1 MTTQLPDLATQERLR
16 VTTNGDFREFDA
28 DEVLGPLA
36 LQCGPAGWSARDV
49 GEEPMLFL
57 DGCRVVQL
65 PLFLGRP
72 VQLRVGAPDGQLVE
86 LEVVEYVESFLE
98 YGPGDPM
105 RGAMR
110 PKPSEAGAADTDVV
124 PVAAPALPAASAV
137 AAVARVV
144 TPVETPAPEQLP
156 ERTPEPV
163 RVPVAAG
170 MVEAP
175 ATQSVPEPAPAVS
188 SAPPAPRRTPGVGPA
203 APSADERMLVLDGVN
218 VTVEGTRL
226 LRDISVALRPGTLT
240 AVIGP
245 SGAGKS
251 TLLRALTGERPATS
265 GRVVW
270 DGHDLDR
277 ERDLAR
283 FRIGVVPQEELLH
296 PQLSVRQELAYAAAL
311 RMPPTST
318 RAERDARVG
327 DVLGRLGLEGQRDQ
341 RISSLSG
348 GQRKRLAIA
357 AELLTA
363 PDLLFLDEP
372 TTGLDPGFDRSVMEQ
387 LRDLAHDG
395 CTVVAVTHS
404 VIGLE
409 ACDQVVVLARGGRLA
424 HVGAPETLLGHFGCL
439 DYPELFDL
447 LETGEVSPA
456 AATVERPK
464 LKAPGTLVVPERPAP
479 AGQLLTLLRR
489 TAVAAF
495 SDRLTVAMLVLM
507 PLLLGALSRVVPGGA
522 GLSLTT
528 AHANGVA
535 RARLGEEAN
544 QHLTLLLVAACL
556 MGAAMTV
563 REVVRERALL
573 RREYA
578 VGVSPG
584 AWVFAKGAVLGLL
597 CFVQGVAVTWLALA
611 GLPGADAAGIHGWGT
626 REIALSVGLL
636 ATASAWLG
644 LLVSALVRTV
654 EQTMPALVA
663 VVMGQLVL
671 SGALVQVAGRPGLE
685 QVAWLAPARWAHAA
699 NAVSVHLERAKNG
712 IRSAV
717 PDPLAAYS
725 TGQWTHD
732 LVVLAVVAVV
742 ALLTTVQLVRRSLR

>member
-36 LQCGPAGWSARDV
+36 LQCGPAGWSVRDV
-49 GEEPMLFL
+49 GEQPMLFL

-72 VQLRVGAPDGQLVE
+72 VQLHVGAPDGQLVE
-86 LEVVEYVESFLE
+86 LEVIEYVESFLE
-98 YGPGDPM
+98 YGPGDPT
-105 RGAMR
+105 RGSMR
-110 PKPSEAGAADTDVV
+110 PKPAGVPLPAAREPLPQPARGTTVEAPLAAPGEEPAVAPVREPV
-124 PVAAPALPAASAV
+124 PVAVSA
-137 AAVARVV
+137 
-144 TPVETPAPEQLP
+144 
-156 ERTPEPV
+156 
-163 RVPVAAG
+163 G
-170 MVEAP
+170 
-175 ATQSVPEPAPAVS
+175 S
-188 SAPPAPRRTPGVGPA
+188 A
-203 APSADERMLVLDGVN
+203 APSVARPTAVPRPPSLARAPGRPEGAPPENQGLLVLDALN

-226 LRDISVALRPGTLT
+226 LRDVSVALRPGTLT

-251 TLLRALTGERPATS
+251 TLLRALTGERPATT
-265 GRVVW
+265 GRVIW
-270 DGHDLDR
+270 DGHDLDSER
-277 ERDLAR
+277 ELAR

-296 PQLSVRQELAYAAAL
+296 PQLTVRQELSFAAAL
-311 RMPPTST
+311 RMPPAAS
-318 RAERDARVG
+318 RSEREARVA
-327 DVLGRLGLEGQRDQ
+327 DVLGRLGLAGQRDQ

-447 LETGEVSPA
+447 LESGDVPPA
-456 AATVERPK
+456 GTTVERPR
-464 LKAPGTLVVPERPAP
+464 LRPPGTLVVAERRRPA
-479 AGQLLTLLRR
+479 AQLLTLLRR

-495 SDRLTVAMLVLM
+495 SDRLTVALLVLM

-522 GLSLTT
+522 GLSLT
-528 AHANGVA
+528 AARGHGVA

-563 REVVRERALL
+563 REIVRERALL

-584 AWVFAKGAVLGLL
+584 AWVVAKGLVLGLL
-597 CFVQGVAVTWLALA
+597 CFVQGVGVTWLALV
-611 GLPGADAAGIHGWGT
+611 GLPAADGDGVHGWGT
-626 REIALSVGLL
+626 REIALAVGLL
-636 ATASAWLG
+636 ATASAWAG
-644 LLVSALVRTV
+644 LLVSALVRSV

-663 VVMGQLVL
+663 LVMGQLVL
-671 SGALVQVAGRPGLE
+671 SGALVQVAGRAGLE

-699 NAVSVHLERAKNG
+699 NAVSVHLERAKSG
-712 IRSAV
+712 VRGAV
-717 PDPLAAYS
+717 PDPLATYA
-725 TGQWTHD
+725 TGQWAHD
-732 LVVLAVVAVV
+732 LLVLGGVALM
-742 ALLTTVQLVRRSLR
+742 ALLTTIHVVRRSLR